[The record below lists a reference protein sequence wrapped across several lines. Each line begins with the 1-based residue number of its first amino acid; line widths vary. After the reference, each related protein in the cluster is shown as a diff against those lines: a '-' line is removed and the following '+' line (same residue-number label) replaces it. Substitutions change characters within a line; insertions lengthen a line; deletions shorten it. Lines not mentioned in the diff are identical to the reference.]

1 MDSLGASCSHRNC
14 VSRRKSAKQGFGRPI
29 GFKVLMKMPKIFSL
43 VPGFAL
49 SVDAVQAE
57 SSLVGVMGQFRS
69 SQAGHP
75 GSIFRGEQ
83 GFV

>member
-1 MDSLGASCSHRNC
+1 ME
-14 VSRRKSAKQGFGRPI
+14 
-29 GFKVLMKMPKIFSL
+29 MPKIFSL
-43 VPGFAL
+43 VPGFAF

-57 SSLVGVMGQFRS
+57 SSLVGVMGQFGS